1 MVAPLIER
9 SVCFEFCN
17 KSEDY
22 CCLKVVTRPNPIP
35 TDMSE
40 SQFSIYWEVPRPDYV
55 VLPPNSKVH
64 GYFPDSVG
72 RIELIILE
80 ENLLSKTNRAKSVSV
95 EAANDPE
102 RVRLKR
108 KPLCAYVSSFTQF
121 SVFQISR
128 FAQRVV
134 YLKYKGRGEN
144 MKSILEPRLGAG
156 EDSRPVHEID
166 FLISIS
172 YQFLFRSALFIRKLV
187 EKVCSSWSR
196 MDDPSV
202 EAFPNVSQEDIQFAT
217 SSWECFW
224 EQRELE
230 CAARTVRDYICF
242 YLFDL
247 IFLSSIRL
255 SALSIYL
262 AILSVQ
268 ALHENM
274 YFLHKDNGITD
285 TMRNA
290 IEDSNR
296 EYVCCIVSSSY

>member
-1 MVAPLIER
+1 MGNATGGEIRTFIKQKLFDIQEQRLSKRNLLPFENFQSNLELSYGPAPLLPETASLMVAPLIER

-217 SSWECFW
+217 SSWECF
-224 EQRELE
+224 
-230 CAARTVRDYICF
+230 
-242 YLFDL
+242 
-247 IFLSSIRL
+247 
-255 SALSIYL
+255 
-262 AILSVQ
+262 
-268 ALHENM
+268 
-274 YFLHKDNGITD
+274 
-285 TMRNA
+285 
-290 IEDSNR
+290 
-296 EYVCCIVSSSY
+296 